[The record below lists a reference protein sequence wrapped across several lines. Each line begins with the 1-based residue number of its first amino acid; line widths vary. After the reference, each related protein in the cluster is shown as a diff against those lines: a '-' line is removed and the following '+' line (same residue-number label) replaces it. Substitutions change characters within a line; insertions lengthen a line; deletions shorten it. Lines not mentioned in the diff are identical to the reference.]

1 MNEQPGPTGTDASP
15 VSGASPVPNW
25 DDSIAAVSA
34 NKGSGLD
41 AIPELA
47 KSMQGPCPGL
57 AQILQSSAVRTSL
70 EVYKR
75 QDNEA
80 VLQEDKLKQELFWSN
95 LCLLAAGVT
104 SGLILAVS
112 ANALQFAGVDSAA
125 RKWPTLVLGLVTLAL
140 GAGAAYFGYIARDQ
154 GRIARWQTCR
164 SEAEVA
170 RLDVFQTISSKA
182 AAAGSAVAFFGLAV
196 VVRHLLDDQRLWLGL
211 TAIRHR
217 KSSERTSQYGALASA
232 LAFIGGSGAIIAS
245 QTEGSGAIWIV
256 LAGVIGAAIG
266 AYAANQEALNRDR
279 ANAERYD
286 KTLVAMDAI
295 ASRTDEVAN
304 SIASEPKAL
313 EAFTKTITDLLAA
326 ENQQWLDGTAQANA
340 ALDKLDAQL
349 AQLVKPKGSEP
360 SPAMHG

>member
-1 MNEQPGPTGTDASP
+1 MDAS
-15 VSGASPVPNW
+15 VSGAEGPLNW
-25 DDSIAAVSA
+25 DEALAAASA
-34 NKGSGLD
+34 SKSSGLD
-41 AIPELA
+41 AILDLA
-47 KSMQGPCPGL
+47 KSMQSACPKL
-57 AQILQSSAVRTSL
+57 AQILQSSAVKTSL
-70 EVYKR
+70 ETHKR
-75 QDNEA
+75 QDKEA
-80 VLQEDKLKQELFWSN
+80 VLQEEKLKQEAFWSN

-112 ANALQFAGVDSAA
+112 ANALEFVGVDVGAQ
-125 RKWPTLVLGLVTLAL
+125 KWLTLVLGLVTLGL
-140 GAGAAYFGYIARDQ
+140 GAAAAYFGYIARDQ

-170 RLDVFQTISSKA
+170 RLGVFSTIASKA
-182 AAAGSAVAFFGLAV
+182 ATAGPQIACFGLAV

-211 TAIRHR
+211 SVVKHR
-217 KSSERTSQYGALASA
+217 KSSERTSQFSALASA

-245 QTEGSGAIWIV
+245 QTNGGGAIWIV
-256 LAGVIGAAIG
+256 LAGVLGAAIG

-295 ASRTDEVAN
+295 ASRTDDVVN
-304 SIASEPKAL
+304 SVGAEPKAL

-349 AQLVKPKGSEP
+349 TQLNKPKTLEP
-360 SPAMHG
+360 PPAMHG